1 VILEVGNASPQL
13 KYQCTAPVSVTKFNQ
28 AGNEACNRSSGK
40 CIFSWCGDSRMG
52 TEIRLLLSQYT
63 ICAMIAMRLGHPSAL
78 HENLMQK
85 KYDRFVVNA
94 AKAN

>member
-1 VILEVGNASPQL
+1 
-13 KYQCTAPVSVTKFNQ
+13 
-28 AGNEACNRSSGK
+28 
-40 CIFSWCGDSRMG
+40 MG